1 MIRAILFCL
10 VFINPHL
17 SSSSSFPSSHSHKPF
32 SSYPF
37 FVSAVHMFCSAIL
50 AIAYLRFT
58 PSDKTSRLRQW
69 HRVIPLSLLIT
80 LNVGF
85 GNAGL
90 RFASVTL
97 REVIRGL
104 VPAVTMLL
112 SVIILGRRYGLP
124 LVAALIP
131 VTLGAML
138 CAYGDGEFTWLGF
151 WVVAASAVLA
161 GAKGVCTYLLL
172 IGAESPSPVSL
183 LAQLSPLA
191 AIQLLVLSFFT
202 GEIDALSQA
211 WAANTIAQGPVAMM
225 VILSGVMAFALNW
238 SNFQASKDTSPL
250 TVSVAAVAKQALT
263 IGLAFIFF
271 AGPFS
276 SANAGGALLAVLGT
290 GAYQYQSAMAEWAE
304 ARKRQAQPP
313 PHTT

>member
-1 MIRAILFCL
+1 MAC
-10 VFINPHL
+10 
-17 SSSSSFPSSHSHKPF
+17 SS
-32 SSYPF
+32 
-37 FVSAVHMFCSAIL
+37 IL
-50 AIAYLRFT
+50 ATVYTRWMPT
-58 PSDKTSRLRQW
+58 NDKASTARLRNW

-90 RFASVTL
+90 RYASVTL

-104 VPAVTMLL
+104 VPAVTMIL
-112 SVIILGRRYGLP
+112 SVLILARRYGLP
-124 LVAALIP
+124 LVFALVP

-151 WVVAASAVLA
+151 WVVAISAVLA
-161 GAKGVCTYLLL
+161 GAKGVCTYILLV
-172 IGAESPSPVSL
+172 GTEAPSPIVL
-183 LAQLSPLA
+183 LVQLSPLA
-191 AIQLLVLSFFT
+191 AIQLFVLSWAT
-202 GEIDALSQA
+202 GELSALSAA
-211 WAANTIAQGPVAMM
+211 WASGDLAQGPVATM
-225 VILSGVMAFALNW
+225 VLLSGFMAFALNW

-276 SANAGGALLAVLGT
+276 TANAAGALLAVLGT
-290 GAYQYQSAMAEWAE
+290 GAYQYQSAMAEWTE
-304 ARKRQAQPP
+304 ARKKAANIVASQ
-313 PHTT
+313 